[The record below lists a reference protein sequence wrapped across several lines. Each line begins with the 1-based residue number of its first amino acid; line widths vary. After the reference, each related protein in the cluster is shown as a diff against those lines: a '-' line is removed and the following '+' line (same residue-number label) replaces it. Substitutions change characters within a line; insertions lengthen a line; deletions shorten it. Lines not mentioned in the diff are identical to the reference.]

1 MPNITITVELFE
13 KLVKDSVRIDTLKQ
27 YVASEVEKDSDL
39 VYLDKK
45 AVCVMLGMRLEDD
58 ADGR

>member
-13 KLVKDSVRIDTLKQ
+13 KLVKDSARIDTLKQ
-27 YVASEVEKDSDL
+27 YVASEVDKDSNL
-39 VYLDKK
+39 VCLDKK
-45 AVCVMLGMRLEDD
+45 AVYAMLGMHLEDD